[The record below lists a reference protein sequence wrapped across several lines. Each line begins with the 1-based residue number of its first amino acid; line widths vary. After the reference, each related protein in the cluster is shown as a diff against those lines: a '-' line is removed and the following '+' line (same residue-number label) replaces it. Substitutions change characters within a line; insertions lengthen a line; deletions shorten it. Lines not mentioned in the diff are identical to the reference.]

1 VPSTPDEPRS
11 LAERFG
17 IEMNADPGGG
27 RAPKSTRRRRLERVL
42 WVLLAALV
50 LAVGGG
56 ALSLYLVVAH
66 FSEGLPSV
74 ETLKSDYDPPQISR
88 VVAADGTLLSSVFT
102 ERRTVIPFDT
112 IPAHTKLAFLAAEDA
127 RFYEHEGLNY
137 LGLLRA
143 LIVDLRTGRIAQG
156 ASTITQQVVK
166 TILLNPS
173 GAPERR
179 GSAAHWRRKIQDMI
193 LAVRLEQNLTKDEIF
208 SLYLNHI
215 QFGHGRYGI
224 EEAGRYYFGKR
235 ASELDLAE
243 SAMLAGIVQ
252 SPQRLSPRTHMDRA
266 LSRRRYVLEQM
277 RAKGFVT
284 PEYFEQLVKAP
295 PPDLAPE
302 VDKQSA
308 LCPEAVETAKKA
320 LNLARKEFGGQGGYT
335 VTTTIRPELQ
345 LAARQAVRKAIDEYA
360 ERHRLHPPYES
371 KSIKS
376 WGKPFRGKP
385 NPNRVYVGVVRATD
399 DQTGRIDVQVGD
411 VTGQVVLADEDRYNP
426 KRLSPSQFASIGSV
440 LRVRLVEPI
449 DPEAERPPLLRL
461 ELAPQGALVAIDVQ
475 SRDIVALVGSYEA
488 VPGNLD
494 RARQARRQPGSSFKP
509 IVYAYALRAREVTA
523 ASVLDLTKK
532 GRGVSDQPPYKI
544 SVRHALA
551 MSNNEAAVQLLQIDG
566 PAQVVDFARELGIE
580 SKLGADLSLAL
591 GSYEVTPL
599 EMANAFAT
607 FASGGTYMEPR
618 LVASIQSPHV
628 TEAVLQP
635 REPARKVLEPDEAY
649 LITSLLESV
658 VTTGTGQK
666 AREIGYPVAGKT
678 GTTNDNKDAWFVG
691 YSTDL
696 AVAVWIGF
704 DDALPLGDGSAE
716 SGTRTALPA
725 FVDFMT
731 KAHEGRPRTEF
742 PKPSGIVVA
751 HVDPE
756 TGLLPRPGQTNTL
769 SEEFLDGTVPVQ
781 VAPEPMPGLQPCL
794 EQACPVLPCP
804 EQPCIPVP
812 DNRADM
818 LYKPDPGDLNEL
830 PP

>member
-1 VPSTPDEPRS
+1 VPRTPDEPRS

-27 RAPKSTRRRRLERVL
+27 GPPKSARRRRLERAL

-56 ALSLYLVVAH
+56 ALSLYLVIAH

-102 ERRTVIPFDT
+102 ERRTVIPFES
-112 IPAHTKLAFLAAEDA
+112 IPAHTKLAVLAAEDA

-143 LIVDLRTGRIAQG
+143 LIVDLRQGRFAQG

-166 TILLNPS
+166 NILLNPS
-173 GAPERR
+173 GSPERR
-179 GSAAHWRRKIQDMI
+179 GSAAHLRRKIQDMI
-193 LAVRLEQNLTKDEIF
+193 LALRLEQNLTKDEIF

-215 QFGHGRYGI
+215 QFGDGRYGI
-224 EEAGRYYFGKR
+224 EEAARYYFGKH

-243 SAMLAGIVQ
+243 SAMIAGIVQ
-252 SPQRLSPRTHMDRA
+252 SPQRLSPRRHMDRA

-295 PPDLAPE
+295 APELAPE
-302 VDKQSA
+302 LDKQST

-320 LNLARKEFGGQGGYT
+320 LNLARKEFGSQGGYT

-345 LAARQAVRKAIDEYA
+345 LAARKAVRKAIDEYA
-360 ERHRLHPPYES
+360 ERHHLEPPYDS

-376 WGKPFRGKP
+376 WGKPFKGKP
-385 NPNRVYVGVVRATD
+385 NPNRIYVGVVRGTD

-411 VTGQVVLADEDRYNP
+411 ITGQVVLADEERYNP
-426 KRLSPSQFASIGSV
+426 KNLPPSKFASVGAV
-440 LRVRLVEPI
+440 LRVRLVDAV
-449 DPEAERPPLLRL
+449 DPDSERLPLLRL

-509 IVYAYALRAREVTA
+509 IIFAYALRAREVTP

-532 GRGVSDQPPYKI
+532 GHGVEEPPYKI
-544 SVRHALA
+544 SVRRALA
-551 MSNNEAAVQLLQIDG
+551 VSNNEAAVQLLQVDG

-591 GSYEVTPL
+591 GSYEITPL

-607 FASGGTYMEPR
+607 FASGGIYMEPR
-618 LVASIQSPHV
+618 LVASVRSPHDQEPV
-628 TEAVLQP
+628 SQP
-635 REPARKVLEPDEAY
+635 LTPARKVLEPDEAY

-658 VTTGTGQK
+658 VKSGTGQR
-666 AREIGYPVAGKT
+666 AQQIGYPVAGKT
-678 GTTNDNKDAWFVG
+678 GTTNESKDAWFVG
-691 YSTDL
+691 YSTDV

-704 DDALPLGDGSAE
+704 DDALPLGEAE
-716 SGTRTALPA
+716 EGARTALPA

-731 KAHEGRPRTEF
+731 QAHEGRPRTEF

-751 HVDPE
+751 SVDPE
-756 TGLLPRPGQTNTL
+756 TGLLPRPGQTDAL

-781 VAPEPMPGLQPCL
+781 VAPEPMPELQPCS
-794 EQACPVLPCP
+794 EQACPEPPCAP
-804 EQPCIPVP
+804 VPCIPAP

-818 LYKPDPGDLNEL
+818 LYKPDPGDPNEL